1 MEPQKQQPLE
11 PTKAVFPS
19 YWPWLICGML
29 LAATMLNYMD
39 RLLLNQAAKQIR
51 EDLNL
56 ASFYWT
62 AGPAHDRSDLNY
74 SFLESAFGISYALG
88 ALFFG
93 WAADRLSV
101 VWLYPA
107 CVLAWSLAGVGSGL
121 AQDYPQLLAS
131 RCMLGF
137 FEAANWPCGLVTTR
151 ALLSREKRSL
161 GNGILHGGGAL
172 GAMVTPLLLLAFS
185 LPGGWW
191 DLIQPGAFQNLLG
204 NKALVPDW
212 RLAFKLVGIFGAI
225 WAVAWLVLALPQKSA
240 WQIKEWEGPTP
251 AEDGS
256 LSFLSRFLRDRRFWI
271 LLVTV
276 CSINTTWHILRVWLP
291 LYLQEAQEYTFA
303 QLSLFSMVFYLMADI
318 GAMGA
323 GALTLL
329 LAKQRG
335 VDTARLTVFSL
346 GAVACL
352 MVWGARFLDDGWALR
367 IALWLSGMASMSL
380 FPLYFAQ
387 TQEVSP
393 SHTGKIT
400 GLMGFF
406 CWGFLFFSQSA
417 AGMWISHRKETL
429 IQQHSVE
436 TSSEAL
442 PIRALA
448 IRKEAALKAY
458 SETLGFACLPP
469 LFALMGLALWPGHRQ
484 ENHLAGAGKEMG
496 NL

>member
-1 MEPQKQQPLE
+1 MGPKI
-11 PTKAVFPS
+11 TASIGPS
-19 YWPWLICGML
+19 KTSLNPYWPWMICGLL

-51 EDLNL
+51 TDLHFE
-56 ASFYWT
+56 SFSWT
-62 AGPAHDRSDLNY
+62 TGNSIDRSDLNY

-93 WAADRLSV
+93 YAADRIAV

-107 CVLAWSLAGVGSGL
+107 CVLAWSLAGIGSGL

-131 RCMLGF
+131 RCVLGF

-172 GAMVTPLLLLAFS
+172 GAMITPLLLLLFS

-191 DLIQPGAFQNLLG
+191 DLIQPGAIQNLLG

-212 RLAFKLVGIFGAI
+212 RLTFKLVGCFGGV
-225 WAVAWLVLALPQKSA
+225 WAVVWLALALPQKAA
-240 WQIKEWEGPTP
+240 WHIKESDPSSPLETH
-251 AEDGS
+251 A
-256 LSFLSRFLRDRRFWI
+256 LSFLIRFVKDRRFWI

-323 GALTLL
+323 GALTLV

-335 VDTARLTVFSL
+335 VDGARLTVFSL
-346 GAVACL
+346 GAVICL
-352 MVWGARFLDDGWALR
+352 LVWGSRFLDDGWALR
-367 IALWLSGMASMSL
+367 ISLWLAGMASMSL
-380 FPLYFAQ
+380 FPIYFAQ

-406 CWGFLFFSQSA
+406 CWGFLFFSQAA
-417 AGMWISHRKETL
+417 AGMWISHRKDSLAKQMSMETT
-429 IQQHSVE
+429 QQA
-436 TSSEAL
+436 TT
-442 PIRALA
+442 

-469 LFALMGLALWPGHRQ
+469 LIAMVGLALWPAQRPDH
-484 ENHLAGAGKEMG
+484 HLDEAGNEMG
-496 NL
+496 TL

>member
-1 MEPQKQQPLE
+1 MDPSQPQAIGPNKNE
-11 PTKAVFPS
+11 FSK
-19 YWPWLICGML
+19 YWPWLVCGML

-51 EDLNL
+51 LDLNFS
-56 ASFYWT
+56 SFSWT
-62 AGPAHDRSDLNY
+62 PGHSNDRSDLNY

-101 VWLYPA
+101 VWLYPS
-107 CVLAWSLAGVGSGL
+107 CVLAWSLAGVGSGF

-131 RCMLGF
+131 RSLLGF

-172 GAMVTPLLLLAFS
+172 GAMITPILLLAFS

-191 DLIQPGAFQNLLG
+191 DLIQPGAFQRLMG
-204 NKALVPDW
+204 DKSLVPDW
-212 RLAFKLVGIFGAI
+212 RLTFKLVGILGAI
-225 WAVAWLVLALPQKSA
+225 WSLGWLALALPNQAA
-240 WQIKEWEGPTP
+240 WKAKG
-251 AEDGS
+251 ADGTAAS
-256 LSFLSRFLRDRRFWI
+256 DSGTLDFLIRFFRDRRFWI

-276 CSINTTWHILRVWLP
+276 CAINTTWHILRVWLP
-291 LYLQEAQEYTFA
+291 LYLQEAQDYTFA
-303 QLSLFSMVFYLMADI
+303 QLSLFSMVFYLMADV

-323 GALTLL
+323 GALTLV
-329 LAKQRG
+329 LAKKHG
-335 VDTARLTVFSL
+335 VDAARLTVFSL
-346 GAVACL
+346 GAATCL
-352 MVWGARFLDDGWALR
+352 LAWGGRFLDDGWALR

-393 SHTGKIT
+393 VHTGKIT

-406 CWGFLFFSQSA
+406 CWGYLFFCQAA

-429 IQQHSVE
+429 KQNHSVA
-436 TSSEAL
+436 TSPQTENTG
-442 PIRALA
+442 RG
-448 IRKEAALKAY
+448 AAKKAY

-469 LFALMGLALWPGHRQ
+469 MLALLGLALWPRQ
-484 ENHLAGAGKEMG
+484 RTENQLPGPGKEMG